1 MKSELQ
7 KREQDYQEL
16 KVMKD
21 QLQIEYDKTC
31 TKYNESKVEAKR
43 LIKEAKQKVPEE
55 HEEKLSQLKRRLNS
69 KEEEVKQLQL
79 EKQSALS
86 RLVICSTSKRRGYK
100 GVTSL
105 DFQNVQLY

>member
-31 TKYNESKVEAKR
+31 TKYNELMVEAKR

-55 HEEKLSQLKRRLNS
+55 HEEKLSQLKRRFNS

-86 RLVICSTSKRRGYK
+86 RLVICSTNKRRGYK